1 MEPTSTVLPLV
12 IFDRGHDLEHKFRF
26 QNLPYQVSSNMIG
39 NEENKEGDKLVAPAL
54 TPTSEEDN
62 GGKNDD
68 ADTASSIAHAHADA
82 PDPATGFGASPTTND
97 STAVNTATVPI
108 PKTATSTSSSARSGF
123 FSRISGGDIRLGDVY
138 DMAQKRAV
146 QMREQALTEVEKI
159 QQQLQ
164 KKKDDEE
171 KILIPPSTGTLI
183 VGDPMNNDT
192 FGDGDASETEKV
204 ENSAARGK
212 NASGRSTPTTTTK
225 VGPKTAL
232 SLSNISSPLRD
243 AFNIARQKS
252 TDAANQLIFPIDT
265 FIGTK
270 DSDEDV
276 HSGSSSQSHSSSSD
290 YSSYSGDHI
299 ILGGSHDA
307 SVDGEDGNKAITSG
321 VGGKNVIDNSQ
332 NDKTSKIN
340 NIGSSND
347 ASGPEAVAVA
357 TSTLTSTRL
366 VAEATNSVFT
376 AAVGRYRRLKD
387 SAASPLPQ
395 VSKKAEVVV
404 GGADRVSGLRNFQLE
419 DIIDDKNVSAVLIPS
434 TSRILPPSM
443 PILLSKVRIE

>member
-1 MEPTSTVLPLV
+1 M
-12 IFDRGHDLEHKFRF
+12 R
-26 QNLPYQVSSNMIG
+26 G
-39 NEENKEGDKLVAPAL
+39 NEENKEGDKLAAPAL
-54 TPTSEEDN
+54 TLTSEEDN
-62 GGKNDD
+62 GDKNDD
-68 ADTASSIAHAHADA
+68 ADTASSIAHADADA
-82 PDPATGFGASPTTND
+82 PDPATGFGASPTTD

-108 PKTATSTSSSARSGF
+108 PKTVTSTSSSARSGF
-123 FSRISGGDIRLGDVY
+123 FSRIGGGDIRLGDVY

-159 QQQLQ
+159 RQQQLQ

-171 KILIPPSTGTLI
+171 KIVIPPSTGKLI
-183 VGDPMNNDT
+183 VDDPMNKDT

-204 ENSAARGK
+204 ESSAALRGK

-225 VGPKTAL
+225 VGPKAAL

-265 FIGTK
+265 FIATK

-290 YSSYSGDHI
+290 YSSYSGDHS

-321 VGGKNVIDNSQ
+321 VGGKTVIDNSQ

-340 NIGSSND
+340 NIGSSNGT
-347 ASGPEAVAVA
+347 SGPEAVAVA
-357 TSTLTSTRL
+357 TSTLTPTRL